1 MNPDWNVPIQAKVY
15 LYVNRVPGTAPYLS
29 YATKPS
35 SDLPVVLKQLSGRFS
50 PIQKRNPR
58 IYVFE
63 DETWEVKGQF
73 STAMEDKTPVQWSM
87 EDDGSL
93 ALRLLAVGVILILS
107 AFITY
112 IIFRMILWMTI

>member
-15 LYVNRVPGTAPYLS
+15 LYVNCVPGTAPYLS

-63 DETWEVKGQF
+63 DETWEVKGRF

-93 ALRLLAVGVILILS
+93 ALHLLAVGVILILS

>member
-1 MNPDWNVPIQAKVY
+1 
-15 LYVNRVPGTAPYLS
+15 
-29 YATKPS
+29 
-35 SDLPVVLKQLSGRFS
+35 
-50 PIQKRNPR
+50 
-58 IYVFE
+58 
-63 DETWEVKGQF
+63 
-73 STAMEDKTPVQWSM
+73 MEDKTPVQWSM